1 MKLNQLLRGVAL
13 TGCRADQDVE
23 ITGVSYDTRT
33 MAPGGLFAALE
44 GYKTDGQLYIREA
57 LEKGAVAVLCRR
69 APDFDGPWLMAEDP
83 RAALALISAN
93 WFGHPAEALT
103 CVAVTGT
110 NGKTTTTYLLKAAL
124 EGALHAKVG
133 LIGTNQ
139 NMIGE
144 EVLPA
149 HRTTPES
156 YELQELLRAMAD
168 AGCTHVVME
177 ASSIALVLH
186 RTGGIR
192 FAAGIFTNL
201 TPDHLD
207 FHGTMEAY
215 RTAKGLLF
223 DQTDLA
229 VVNLDDDAGR
239 YYAESAPCPVFTY
252 SERKDEADLVAKN
265 IRLFPSHVEFEAV
278 ARNTIGR
285 IFLPI
290 PGGFSIYNAL
300 RGGVCPEPGRRTSGH
315 RRRPALGK
323 GGERAGRGGPRSGGL
338 YGHHRLCPYAGCP
351 GEHPYH
357 GAGSDG
363 PAGHLPV
370 WLRRRPGQEQ
380 ASCDGLHCRG
390 PCRYMCRH
398 LG

>member
-69 APDFDGPWLMAEDP
+69 APDFDGPWLTAEDP
-83 RAALALISAN
+83 RASLALISAN

-177 ASSIALVLH
+177 VSSHALAQSRV
-186 RTGGIR
+186 
-192 FAAGIFTNL
+192 
-201 TPDHLD
+201 
-207 FHGTMEAY
+207 
-215 RTAKGLLF
+215 
-223 DQTDLA
+223 
-229 VVNLDDDAGR
+229 
-239 YYAESAPCPVFTY
+239 
-252 SERKDEADLVAKN
+252 
-265 IRLFPSHVEFEAV
+265 EAV
-278 ARNTIGR
+278 SYTHLT
-285 IFLPI
+285 LPTN
-290 PGGFSIYNAL
+290 S
-300 RGGVCPEPGRRTSGH
+300 RV
-315 RRRPALGK
+315 
-323 GGERAGRGGPRSGGL
+323 
-338 YGHHRLCPYAGCP
+338 
-351 GEHPYH
+351 
-357 GAGSDG
+357 
-363 PAGHLPV
+363 
-370 WLRRRPGQEQ
+370 
-380 ASCDGLHCRG
+380 
-390 PCRYMCRH
+390 
-398 LG
+398 